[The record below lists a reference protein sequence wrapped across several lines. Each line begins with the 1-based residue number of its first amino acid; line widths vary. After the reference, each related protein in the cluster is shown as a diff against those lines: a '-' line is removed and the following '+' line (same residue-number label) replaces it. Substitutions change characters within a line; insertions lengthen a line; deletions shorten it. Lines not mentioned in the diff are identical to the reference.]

1 MGLYFWVWTWNILW
15 RGTGENIGKCRDLVL
30 ITVCV
35 CANVHPQTCNRGYTK
50 CGPPL
55 HPLMLTTCLCLLLL
69 LSAQLLTCMCSV
81 CAQYYLCSHQCP
93 FQGGQV
99 SIFCMGGDF
108 SPKHSS
114 FPPKIPNCNIQ
125 IFVDKVLTWLPVLLT
140 LIDYHVA
147 ISLNVLHIIHTIADK
162 MSP

>member
-15 RGTGENIGKCRDLVL
+15 RGTGESIGKCRDLVL

-99 SIFCMGGDF
+99 SIYYCIYILHGWGLLSQTFQLPPPT
-108 SPKHSS
+108 PKY
-114 FPPKIPNCNIQ
+114 PI
-125 IFVDKVLTWLPVLLT
+125 
-140 LIDYHVA
+140 A
-147 ISLNVLHIIHTIADK
+147 I
-162 MSP
+162 